1 MYTLTLF
8 CFDSTLLTLDTVK
21 LIHLGPPLCPQ
32 VKMTEAKGYPTTRRI
47 SLSLAAINRA
57 ARVVVLVAGKAKQGI
72 MRELGDSPKADVAKW
87 PVTGVQSP
95 VWYVDSDA
103 MAI

>member
-1 MYTLTLF
+1 
-8 CFDSTLLTLDTVK
+8 
-21 LIHLGPPLCPQ
+21 
-32 VKMTEAKGYPTTRRI
+32 MTEAKGYPTTDRM

-57 ARVVVLVAGKAKQGI
+57 ARIVVLVAGKAKQGI
-72 MRELGDSPKADVAKW
+72 MKELGDSPKSDVAKW

-103 MAI
+103 MAL